1 LDYGGGVDFPRKEK
15 ENSYKWMK
23 GETEIRESN
32 GRREIRGRA
41 RKRIQ
46 KGTPRTKGHLKGHME
61 I

>member
-1 LDYGGGVDFPRKEK
+1 MDFPRKGK